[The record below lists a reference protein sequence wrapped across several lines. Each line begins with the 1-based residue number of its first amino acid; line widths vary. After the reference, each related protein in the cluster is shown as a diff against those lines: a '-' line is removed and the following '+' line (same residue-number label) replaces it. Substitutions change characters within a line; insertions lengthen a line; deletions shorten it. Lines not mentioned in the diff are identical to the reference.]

1 MLLDP
6 TDIEYRL
13 AELER
18 RLANVVRTGVIAEA
32 DYSAARVRVQYAEDE
47 NDEPVTTA
55 WLPWV
60 TRRAGAAIEWW
71 APEVGEQV
79 TILSPSGELTQGV
92 VLPAMFSTAHPA
104 PSSDP
109 KVRRTNYG
117 DGSFVEYDENTHTMT
132 VTVNSG
138 GDTVLNT
145 TGNLDA
151 VVGGN
156 ADVMADGH
164 ANVTANGINL
174 DGADGGGVKGAVQGD
189 CLCLFSGSPHAQVS
203 ATVKASK

>member
-1 MLLDP
+1 MIDFAG
-6 TDIEYRL
+6 IEFRL
-13 AELER
+13 TELER
-18 RLANVVRTGVIAEA
+18 RLANVVRHGVIAEA
-32 DYSAARVRVQYAEDE
+32 DYNAARVRVQYATDE
-47 NDEPVTTA
+47 SGNPVITS
-55 WLPWV
+55 WLPWQ

-79 TILSPSGELTQGV
+79 TVLSPSGEFSQGV
-92 VLPAMFSTAHPA
+92 VLPALFSTAHPA
-104 PSSDP
+104 PSADP

-117 DGSFVEYDENTHTMT
+117 DGSFVEYDENSHKMT
-132 VTVNSG
+132 VTVNG

-156 ADVMADGH
+156 ADVMAGGH

-174 DGADGGGVKGAVQGD
+174 DGTGGGGVKGAVQGD
-189 CLCLFSGSPHAQVS
+189 CLCAFTGAPHPQVS
-203 ATVKASK
+203 ASVKASK